1 MQLSPL
7 SMNTMRPLVGA
18 IAASLLVSQS
28 LFAADKAPPK
38 APSAPP
44 LVPDLAPPAA
54 PAAPAV
60 PLPAVVAVVEGI
72 DIKSADLEKNF
83 NGFLASRQIPAESL
97 PAAER
102 VRGYR
107 MILEEMIKEKL
118 IEKRASEIKVTEEE
132 VNETFKKF
140 TATLGPEEEVKKQIV
155 ASGQTVEGVRDN
167 IRASL
172 KQDHWLEAEVDKKGG
187 VSDADA
193 ETFYK
198 SNGDKF
204 VQPPQ
209 VRASHILLR
218 VEPEAKPAEIAAKE
232 KAATAI
238 AARVKKGE
246 DFSKLAKELSEDP
259 SAKENSGD
267 LDFFDKEQMVP
278 EFSKAAFAMKKGEIS
293 EPVRSQFGYHVIKVT
308 DRREGETVPLEKVK
322 PRLVAFLK
330 NQKVEELK
338 KEIRDKAEVKI
349 NLPEPPPELAAP
361 PAPPTAPAVPAGKK

>member
-1 MQLSPL
+1 MKHL
-7 SMNTMRPLVGA
+7 RPLVGA
-18 IAASLLVSQS
+18 IAASLLASQP
-28 LFAADKAPPK
+28 LFAADKAPAK
-38 APSAPP
+38 APAALP
-44 LVPDLAPPAA
+44 LVPDLTPPAA
-54 PAAPAV
+54 PAAP
-60 PLPAVVAVVEGI
+60 LPPVVAVVEGA
-72 DIKSADLEKNF
+72 DIKSEDLEKNF
-83 NGFLASRQIPAESL
+83 AGFLASRQIPSEAL
-97 PAAER
+97 PPAER
-102 VRGYR
+102 SRGYR

-118 IEKRASEIKVTEEE
+118 IEQRAKEIKITDEE

-172 KQDHWLEAEVDKKGG
+172 KQDRWLDAEVDKRGG
-187 VSDADA
+187 VSDKDA

-198 SNGDKF
+198 ENGEKF

-218 VEPEAKPAEIAAKE
+218 VEAEAKPEEVIAKE

-246 DFSKLAKELSEDP
+246 DFAKLAKELSEDP

-267 LDFFDKEQMVP
+267 LDFFDQGQMVP

-308 DRREGETVPLEKVK
+308 DRREGETLPLEKVK
-322 PRLVAFLK
+322 PKLMAFLK
-330 NQKVEELK
+330 TQKVEALRK
-338 KEIRDKAEVKI
+338 DIRDKAEVKI
-349 NLPEPPPELAAP
+349 NLPEPPPEPAAPPVP
-361 PAPPTAPAVPAGKK
+361 PAPPAGAK